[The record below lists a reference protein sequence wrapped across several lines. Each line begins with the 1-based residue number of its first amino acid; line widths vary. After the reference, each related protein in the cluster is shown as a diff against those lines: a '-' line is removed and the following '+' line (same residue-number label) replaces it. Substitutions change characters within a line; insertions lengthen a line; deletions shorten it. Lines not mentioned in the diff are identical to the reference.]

1 MTKEQAIEAFFL
13 YNQIDKEHISRYLD
27 KKLEYLPEKVDKWL
41 SIVDPDDQDFFL
53 RMLSQY
59 TYLTNEASVRRY
71 DEDVTLLENKLEA
84 LGLSLSDTLFISTAS
99 SDGRKS
105 GSDHVRSDLH
115 RLCADRV
122 DARQILLSAYR
133 PSEEELAD
141 YKAFAFVD
149 DIIGTG
155 FTLWGTIRSF
165 LEAFPSIS
173 GFPLFVLCTVPTN
186 RGISHLSKEA
196 KKKGISIDLIF
207 KREWIAIPAFDHPG
221 LFDPSERTD
230 AIERVRKYEILI
242 DSYMKEP
249 GRSYIFGFWGCKQLV
264 SFYYNT
270 PNNTLR
276 TFWRWT
282 DTHMPLFPREKQAQ
296 VSLKDIQSVKK
307 KKDLYAYRIRRE
319 NRRRRNET
327 T

>member
-1 MTKEQAIEAFFL
+1 MISLVPASPFGGPYVLFWKHFQVFPVFPCLFYVLSPQIE
-13 YNQIDKEHISRYLD
+13 
-27 KKLEYLPEKVDKWL
+27 
-41 SIVDPDDQDFFL
+41 
-53 RMLSQY
+53 
-59 TYLTNEASVRRY
+59 
-71 DEDVTLLENKLEA
+71 
-84 LGLSLSDTLFISTAS
+84 GSLIFP
-99 SDGRKS
+99 RK
-105 GSDHVRSDLH
+105 R
-115 RLCADRV
+115 
-122 DARQILLSAYR
+122 
-133 PSEEELAD
+133 
-141 YKAFAFVD
+141 
-149 DIIGTG
+149 
-155 FTLWGTIRSF
+155 
-165 LEAFPSIS
+165 
-173 GFPLFVLCTVPTN
+173 
-186 RGISHLSKEA
+186 

-270 PNNTLR
+270 PNNTLC